1 MTPID
6 FGTTGACL
14 RRDALRAVG
23 PYGVRSALRAG
34 EAQAPWP
41 RVLVDA
47 TRAGDPLTLV
57 AAAQLAVGR
66 NALVT
71 GPSAA
76 FLHGLSALPA
86 TPVHLIVPYEHRQ
99 RDRPGVVIHTGTG
112 LSDDRDERQGV
123 PVLRLDRVV
132 SDLACTAHPPLA
144 LAVIDEAL
152 ATLPE
157 VDRPAFRR
165 RLRERL
171 DDRPDPRGTR
181 IGRRLVDL
189 ATGRAASPP
198 ESWLM
203 WCVVDLGFPV
213 PEANL
218 PVMGISGEPLYY
230 VDLGWRQLRIALEY
244 NGYSAHAGREV
255 LDAARIEDLERRGWI
270 VVIVELDDLRSTVR
284 LEKEL
289 LEAFLRRGVDL
300 RARTTGL
307 LRPLPHR
314 APQAW

>member
-1 MTPID
+1 MTSID
-6 FGTTGACL
+6 FGPTGACL
-14 RRDALRAVG
+14 RRDALCTVG
-23 PYGVRSALRAG
+23 PYGVRYALRSG
-34 EAQAPWP
+34 EAHAPWP
-41 RVLVDA
+41 GILLDA
-47 TRAGDPLTLV
+47 TRAADPLTLV
-57 AAAQLAVGR
+57 AAARLATGR
-66 NALVT
+66 SALVT

-76 FLHGLSALPA
+76 FLHGLTALPA
-86 TPVHLIVPYEHRQ
+86 TPVHLIVPHEHR
-99 RDRPGVVIHTGTG
+99 RRARAGIVIHIGTG

-132 SDLACTAHPPLA
+132 SDLACTTHPPLA

-152 ATLPE
+152 ASLPE
-157 VDRPAFRR
+157 LDRPAFRR
-165 RLRERL
+165 RLQERL

-218 PVMGISGEPLYY
+218 PVTGIDGEPLHY
-230 VDLGWRQLRIALEY
+230 VDLGWRQLRIAVEY

-270 VVIVELDDLRSTVR
+270 VVIVEVDDLRSTAR

-300 RARTTGL
+300 RARTTGV

-314 APQAW
+314 RPRAW